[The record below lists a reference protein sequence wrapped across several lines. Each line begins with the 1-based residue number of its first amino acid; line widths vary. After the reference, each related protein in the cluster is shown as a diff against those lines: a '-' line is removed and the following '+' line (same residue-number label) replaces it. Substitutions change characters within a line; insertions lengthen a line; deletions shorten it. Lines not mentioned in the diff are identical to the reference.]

1 MPRGVAAAMAAA
13 LLTGLLTYG
22 VTASRVTGS
31 VIGSAPNST
40 GGPRLLVTRAPDSP
54 TEAGR
59 APRTDRAHRDVPA
72 TTSRPAATSRPA
84 TTSRPAAIM
93 VQAVP
98 PRRLVIPSAGV
109 DLPVDPMGVRPDGQ
123 MDLPGSPWR
132 AGWYRF
138 GAGPGAPGAT
148 VIAGHVDTVADGIG
162 PLAALTGLRLG
173 AELRVSTADSTYR
186 YRVTAV
192 RTIDKRELDLPAL
205 FERSGRPRLHV
216 ISCGG
221 TFTPGAGYTSNV
233 VVVAEP
239 WP

>member
-1 MPRGVAAAMAAA
+1 MAAA

-22 VTASRVTGS
+22 VTTAGVDGPA
-31 VIGSAPNST
+31 IGSAPNST
-40 GGPRLLVTRAPDSP
+40 GKARLLLTRGPDSP
-54 TEAGR
+54 TQAGR
-59 APRTDRAHRDVPA
+59 APRTDRAHRDVP
-72 TTSRPAATSRPA
+72 TTRPRS
-84 TTSRPAAIM
+84 AAIM
-93 VQAVP
+93 VQTVP

-109 DLPVDPMGVRPDGQ
+109 ELPVDPMGVRPDGQ

-148 VIAGHVDTVADGIG
+148 VIAGHIDTVADGIG

-205 FERSGRPRLHV
+205 FVRSGRPRLHV
-216 ISCGG
+216 VSCGG
-221 TFTPGAGYTSNV
+221 TFTPGAGYASNV